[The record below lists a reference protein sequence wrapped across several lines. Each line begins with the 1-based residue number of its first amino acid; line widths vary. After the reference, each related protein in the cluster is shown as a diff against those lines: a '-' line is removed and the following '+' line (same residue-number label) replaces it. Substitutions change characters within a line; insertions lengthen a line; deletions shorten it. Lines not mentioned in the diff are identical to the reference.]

1 MGEQP
6 VSGAVRT
13 HAILTKFVL
22 YMGVVHGAQNN
33 YHSNIKDQWSQT
45 NIANIIIMKK
55 LKYCKNYQNVIQRH
69 EENKYCWKNGA
80 NRLARHKVATN
91 LLFIK
96 NMKYLQSAIKQSAIR
111 PGVPTQGHF
120 METKQLP
127 MGRDGDR
134 RPPPGSLS
142 PVLFPH
148 GLSPLFFSAYL
159 LRFLAS
165 LGLLS
170 FSVFSLVC
178 M

>member
-1 MGEQP
+1 M
-6 VSGAVRT
+6 SR
-13 HAILTKFVL
+13 
-22 YMGVVHGAQNN
+22 
-33 YHSNIKDQWSQT
+33 
-45 NIANIIIMKK
+45 
-55 LKYCKNYQNVIQRH
+55 C
-69 EENKYCWKNGA
+69 CWKNGA

-96 NMKYLQSAIKQSAIR
+96 KMKYLQSAIKQSAIR

-120 METKQLP
+120 IETKQLP

-178 M
+178 MQLKIHPRTHSAQLYPFITHPSLAAISVPPGQILETQIGPVHPPMMSHPWVRCLYNQLSARRQGHVT